1 MRLLI
6 VLFCFLVFPAFADVA
21 SVEHVAARDAQA
33 VHKTGDETIGG
44 KKTFSSIPM
53 IPTAELPTVTK

>member
-6 VLFCFLVFPAFADVA
+6 VLCCVLGFPAFADIA

-44 KKTFSSIPM
+44 KKTFSTIPM
-53 IPTAELPTVTK
+53 IPTAELPTFQK